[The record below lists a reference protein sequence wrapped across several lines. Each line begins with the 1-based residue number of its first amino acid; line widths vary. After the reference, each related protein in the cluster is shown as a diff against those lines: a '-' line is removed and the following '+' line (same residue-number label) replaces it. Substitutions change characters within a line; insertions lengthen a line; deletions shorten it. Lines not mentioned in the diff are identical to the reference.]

1 MAFRALL
8 FSKSAETN
16 TAITA
21 ACKSAGIHVE
31 VRSDIFTA
39 IDQAKTRAFSCLIVD
54 WADQPEATFLLKRAR
69 ESGSSRDTVS
79 VAIVD
84 HDPTAGEMHDNRLDF
99 LIYRPISAEDA
110 KAVFAKAREKMQPSG
125 GDDDEMLSADRD
137 SNEVANS
144 TSAEPDVSN
153 HFAAQEPSG
162 FFELDASIVHDAGD
176 ATTSEHEGGPRER
189 SGSFALRAARVAL
202 LLLTVGFCVWRSR
215 DAGAHLSQSSQE
227 KFRSLRDSVVAL
239 FSHPPPKLATTTS
252 LAIDPKVDADLG
264 KEQSSNV
271 QTTALGLVA
280 ATSTLTDAPMPLPK
294 ASDFPLPT
302 PVFEHPAVAPIRVQ
316 RAAIPESMRNSPPIA
331 PPLVVTVSPAQM
343 MPISIAQSQPSLQQ
357 TSEPVVL
364 SEDVER
370 ALLIHTVNPIY
381 PPEAL
386 PQKLHGQVVLQ
397 AMIGRDGTVV
407 DLKIVRGYFVLGKAA
422 IAAVKQWQFQPY
434 TINGH
439 PASTQTVITVNFTYP
454 PG

>member
-1 MAFRALL
+1 MAFRSLL
-8 FSKSAETN
+8 FSKSVETN

-21 ACKSAGIHVE
+21 ACKNAGIRVE

-39 IDQAKTRAFSCLIVD
+39 IDQAKARTFSCLIVD

-84 HDPTAGEMHDNRLDF
+84 HDPTAGEMQDNRLDF

-110 KAVFAKAREKMQPSG
+110 NAVFAKACEKMQPSG
-125 GDDDEMLSADRD
+125 GDDDEMLSAERD
-137 SNEVANS
+137 SSEVANS
-144 TSAEPDVSN
+144 ASAEPDVSN
-153 HFAAQEPSG
+153 HSAAQEPGG
-162 FFELDASIVHDAGD
+162 FFELDAAMVHDAGD
-176 ATTSEHEGGPRER
+176 ATSSEHEAEPRER
-189 SGSFALRAARVAL
+189 RGSFGLRAACVVL
-202 LLLTVGFCVWRSR
+202 LLLMGFCVWRSR

-227 KFRSLRDSVVAL
+227 KFRSLRDSVIAL
-239 FSHPPPKLATTTS
+239 FSRPTPKLATTS
-252 LAIDPKVDADLG
+252 LAIDPKVDTDLG
-264 KEQSSNV
+264 KEQNSNV
-271 QTTALGLVA
+271 PTTALGLVA

-302 PVFEHPAVAPIRVQ
+302 PVFEHPVVAPVRVQ

-331 PPLVVTVSPAQM
+331 PPLVVTVNPAQM

-370 ALLIHTVNPIY
+370 SLLIHTVNPIY
-381 PPEAL
+381 PSEAV
-386 PQKLHGQVVLQ
+386 PQKLHGSVVLQ

-407 DLKIVRGYFVLGKAA
+407 DLKIVRGYFVLSKAA

-439 PASTQTVITVNFTYP
+439 AASTQTVITVNFTFP

>member
-8 FSKSAETN
+8 FSKNAETN

-21 ACKSAGIHVE
+21 ACKNAGIRVE

-84 HDPTAGEMHDNRLDF
+84 HDPTAGEMQDNRLDF

-110 KAVFAKAREKMQPSG
+110 NAVFAKACEKMQPSG
-125 GDDDEMLSADRD
+125 GDDDEMLSAERD
-137 SNEVANS
+137 SNETANS
-144 TSAEPDVSN
+144 GSAEPDVSDN
-153 HFAAQEPSG
+153 SAAQEPSG
-162 FFELDASIVHDAGD
+162 FLALDAAILHSSGD
-176 ATTSEHEGGPRER
+176 ATASEYEDEPRER
-189 SGSFALRAARVAL
+189 SGSFGFRAACIAL
-202 LLLTVGFCVWRSR
+202 LFLAVGFCVWRSR
-215 DAGAHLSQSSQE
+215 DAGAYLSQSSHE
-227 KFRSLRDSVVAL
+227 KFRSLRDSVVGL
-239 FSHPPPKLATTTS
+239 FSHPPPKLATTS

-264 KEQSSNV
+264 KEQNSNV

-280 ATSTLTDAPMPLPK
+280 VTSTLTDAPMPLPK
-294 ASDFPLPT
+294 ALDFPLPT
-302 PVFEHPAVAPIRVQ
+302 PVFEHPVAAPIRVQ

-370 ALLIHTVNPIY
+370 ALLIHTVNPLY

-386 PQKLHGQVVLQ
+386 PQKLHGSVVLQ

-407 DLKIVRGYFVLGKAA
+407 DLKIVRGYFILGRAA

-434 TINGH
+434 SINGH
-439 PASTQTVITVNFTYP
+439 AASTQTTITVNFIYP

>member
-8 FSKSAETN
+8 FSKSVETN

-21 ACKSAGIHVE
+21 ACKNAGIRVE

-39 IDQAKTRAFSCLIVD
+39 IDQAKARTFSCLIVD

-69 ESGSSRDTVS
+69 ESGPSRDTVS

-84 HDPTAGEMHDNRLDF
+84 HDPTAGEMQDNRLDF

-110 KAVFAKAREKMQPSG
+110 NAVFAKACEKMQPSG
-125 GDDDEMLSADRD
+125 GDDDEMLSAERD

-144 TSAEPDVSN
+144 GSAEPNVSDN
-153 HFAAQEPSG
+153 SAAQEPGG
-162 FFELDASIVHDAGD
+162 FFELDAAILHNSGD
-176 ATTSEHEGGPRER
+176 AAASEHEDEPRER
-189 SGSFALRAARVAL
+189 RGSFGLRAACVVL
-202 LLLTVGFCVWRSR
+202 LLLMGFCVWRSR

-239 FSHPPPKLATTTS
+239 FSHPTSKLATTS
-252 LAIDPKVDADLG
+252 LAIDPKADADLG
-264 KEQSSNV
+264 KEQNSNV
-271 QTTALGLVA
+271 PTTALGLVA

-302 PVFEHPAVAPIRVQ
+302 PVFEHPVVAPVRVQ

-331 PPLVVTVSPAQM
+331 PPLVVTVNPAQM

-370 ALLIHTVNPIY
+370 SLLIHTVNPIY
-381 PPEAL
+381 PSEAV
-386 PQKLHGQVVLQ
+386 PQKLHGSVVLQ

-439 PASTQTVITVNFTYP
+439 AASTQTVITVNFTFP

>member
-8 FSKSAETN
+8 FSKSVETN

-21 ACKSAGIHVE
+21 ACRNAGIRVE

-84 HDPTAGEMHDNRLDF
+84 HDPTTGEMQDNRLDF

-110 KAVFAKAREKMQPSG
+110 HAVLATAREKMQPSG
-125 GDDDEMLSADRD
+125 DDDDEMLSADRD

-144 TSAEPDVSN
+144 ASAEPDVSN
-153 HFAAQEPSG
+153 HSAAQELG
-162 FFELDASIVHDAGD
+162 DFFELDASIVHDASD
-176 ATTSEHEGGPRER
+176 ATASEHEAEPRER
-189 SGSFALRAARVAL
+189 RGSFGLRAACVAL
-202 LLLTVGFCVWRSR
+202 LLLTVSFCVWRSR
-215 DAGAHLSQSSQE
+215 DAGAHLSQFSQE

-239 FSHPPPKLATTTS
+239 FSHPPPKLATTS

-264 KEQSSNV
+264 KEQNSNV

-280 ATSTLTDAPMPLPK
+280 ATSTLTDAPLPLPK

-302 PVFEHPAVAPIRVQ
+302 PVFEHPAIAPVRVQ

-370 ALLIHTVNPIY
+370 SLLIHTVNPIY
-381 PPEAL
+381 PSEAL

-439 PASTQTVITVNFTYP
+439 PASTQTLITVNFTYP

>member
-16 TAITA
+16 AAITT
-21 ACKSAGIHVE
+21 ACKNAGIRVE

-110 KAVFAKAREKMQPSG
+110 HAVLTKAREKMQPSG
-125 GDDDEMLSADRD
+125 GDDDEMLSAEHD
-137 SNEVANS
+137 SNQVANS
-144 TSAEPDVSN
+144 ASAEPDVSDN
-153 HFAAQEPSG
+153 SAPQEPSV
-162 FFELDASIVHDAGD
+162 FFELDAAMVHDAGS
-176 ATTSEHEGGPRER
+176 ATSSEHEAEPRER
-189 SGSFALRAARVAL
+189 RGSFGLRAACVVL
-202 LLLTVGFCVWRSR
+202 LLLMGFCVWRSR
-215 DAGAHLSQSSQE
+215 DAGTHLSQSSQE

-239 FSHPPPKLATTTS
+239 FSHPPPKLAATS

-264 KEQSSNV
+264 KEQNSNV
-271 QTTALGLVA
+271 QTTSLGLVA
-280 ATSTLTDAPMPLPK
+280 ATSTLTDAPLPLPK

-302 PVFEHPAVAPIRVQ
+302 PVFEHPAVASVRVQ

-331 PPLVVTVSPAQM
+331 PPLVATVSPAQM

-370 ALLIHTVNPIY
+370 ALLIHTVNPVY
-381 PPEAL
+381 PSEAL
-386 PQKLHGQVVLQ
+386 PQKLHGSVVLQ

-439 PASTQTVITVNFTYP
+439 AASTQTLITVNFTYP

>member
-1 MAFRALL
+1 M
-8 FSKSAETN
+8 
-16 TAITA
+16 
-21 ACKSAGIHVE
+21 
-31 VRSDIFTA
+31 
-39 IDQAKTRAFSCLIVD
+39 Q
-54 WADQPEATFLLKRAR
+54 
-69 ESGSSRDTVS
+69 
-79 VAIVD
+79 
-84 HDPTAGEMHDNRLDF
+84 DNRLDF

-110 KAVFAKAREKMQPSG
+110 NAVFGKACEKMQPSG
-125 GDDDEMLSADRD
+125 GDDDEMLSAERD

-144 TSAEPDVSN
+144 GFAEPNVSDN
-153 HFAAQEPSG
+153 SAAQEPGG
-162 FFELDASIVHDAGD
+162 FLALDAAILHNSGD
-176 ATTSEHEGGPRER
+176 ATASEYEDEPRER
-189 SGSFALRAARVAL
+189 SGSFGFRAACIAL
-202 LLLTVGFCVWRSR
+202 LLLAAGFCVWRSR
-215 DAGAHLSQSSQE
+215 DAGAYLSQSSQE
-227 KFRSLRDSVVAL
+227 KFRSLRDSVVGL
-239 FSHPPPKLATTTS
+239 FSHPPPKLATTS

-264 KEQSSNV
+264 KEQNSNV
-271 QTTALGLVA
+271 PTTALGLVA

-381 PPEAL
+381 PSEAL

-439 PASTQTVITVNFTYP
+439 AASTQTLITLNFTYP